1 MQNLKR
7 VVAVMFVFSAT
18 FFTAFN
24 AKAQQSN
31 DKLLFAA
38 AHSVPS
44 VNQCVAEARKGGWNI
59 RYQTETT
66 GICFVDGF
74 LSTVSIYKIGRC
86 HSPEMCSR
94 VRLAA
99 FLVAEVNLDC
109 ENNVIGYTCY

>member
-1 MQNLKR
+1 MQNFQR
-7 VVAVMFVFSAT
+7 AVAVLLVFSAT
-18 FFTAFN
+18 FFTSFQG
-24 AKAQQSN
+24 KAQQSN
-31 DKLLFAA
+31 DQVLFAA

-44 VNQCVAEARKGGWNI
+44 INQCVAEARKGGWDI

-74 LSTVSIYKIGRC
+74 LSKVAIYKIGRC

-99 FLVAEVNLDC
+99 FLVAEVHLDC
-109 ENNVIGYTCY
+109 DNNVIGYTCY